1 MSGSK
6 QVDRRSF
13 LGTSVAA
20 LAVGGAAMAAEVNAT
35 STAVPAQSATAV
47 PQAEPGPDGM
57 PYGML
62 GKVRLS
68 RLLLGGNL
76 VTGCMHSRDL
86 SYVPELFR
94 AYVTEE
100 KIFQTFKLAEQ
111 HGINAVF
118 ESGGELVRRYNKEFG
133 GHMYIIP
140 SIHPD
145 LGQSDAE
152 IKDEIKQKVDS
163 GAPAFYVWG
172 VRSDDLVR
180 LGNVHV
186 IAKAVEF
193 AKKYDLPVG
202 VGGHSLQVPK
212 ACEKAKVPCDFY
224 VKTFHNDDYATATPK
239 ELRNDWL
246 QGRGFYDNMWCTN
259 PQETAEFMATVAKPW
274 IAFKVLAAGA
284 IHPRQG
290 FDHAF
295 RNGADFIA
303 VGMFDFQIKED
314 CQLVKRTL
322 ERTRQRKRPWYA

>member
-1 MSGSK
+1 MSESN
-6 QVDRRSF
+6 QVDRRRF
-13 LGTSVAA
+13 LGSSVAA
-20 LAVGGAAMAAEVNAT
+20 LTVGGAALASEANKT
-35 STAVPAQSATAV
+35 STAVPAPGAPAA
-47 PQAEPGPDGM
+47 PHADPGPDGM

-62 GKVRLS
+62 GKARLS

-86 SYVPELFR
+86 RYVPELFR

-111 HGINAVF
+111 HGISAVF
-118 ESGGELVRRYNKEFG
+118 ESGGQYVHRYNKEFG
-133 GHMYIIP
+133 GHMQIIP

-145 LGQSDAE
+145 VGQSDAE

-172 VRSDDLVR
+172 VRSDELVR
-180 LGNVHV
+180 LGNVHI
-186 IAKAVEF
+186 IAKAIEF

-202 VGGHSLQVPK
+202 VGGHSLQVPM
-212 ACEKAKVPCDFY
+212 ACEKAKIPCDFY

-239 ELRNDWL
+239 ELRNDWF
-246 QGRGFYDNMWCTN
+246 QGKGFYDNMWCTN

-284 IHPRQG
+284 IAPRQG

-314 CQLVKRTL
+314 CELVKRVV